1 MKLLFISIA
10 WPLPGERNLYTDLMD
25 EFILHGHRVHVVG
38 TWTQGKRMGPDLSV
52 ENGITVLR
60 IHSGQIRKTS
70 HIRKASTL
78 LTLGGKIRRSVKK
91 HFGKEHFDL
100 IIGPTPPITLSVL
113 FRKLKKHYQ
122 APFYLLLK
130 DIWPQGS
137 VDLKVYRKYSIPW
150 LFFRMHEK
158 RIYRVADHI
167 GTMSPMGAEYILSK
181 NKFLHASKVEVCP
194 NSIRPAENLPVD
206 KGHEIRKKY
215 GIPGDACVFIFSG
228 NLGMGHGLHFLVEA
242 LQALSEYPKAYFVI
256 GGSGTHYQYLESM
269 VEKLCLENVFLY
281 SWLPREDFEKILAT
295 SDVGLI
301 LLYRYTSPQFPS
313 RILSYFE
320 YSKPALC
327 AVNKA
332 TDIGSIVEEE
342 SCGRFVDHGDL
353 HRFTEAVKF
362 FSEHGDKRE
371 MMGKNGRKLLLDRY
385 TVANSYKIIMKH
397 FI

>member
-25 EFILHGHRVHVVG
+25 EFILHGHDVHAVG
-38 TWTQGKRMGPDLSV
+38 TWTQGKGTGPDVNV

-60 IHSGQIRKTS
+60 IHAGQIRKTS

-78 LTLGGKIRRSVKK
+78 LTLGGKIGSSVKR

-100 IIGPTPPITLSVL
+100 IIGPTPPITFSLL
-113 FRKLKKHYQ
+113 YGRLKRYFG

-137 VDLKVYRKYSIPW
+137 VDLKVFRKYSLPW

-158 RIYRVADHI
+158 RLYRVADHI
-167 GTMSPMGAEYILSK
+167 GTMSPMGAAYILSK
-181 NKFLHASKVEVCP
+181 NRSLPASRVEVCP
-194 NSIRPAENLPVD
+194 NSIRPAENLPVE
-206 KGHEIRKKY
+206 KGDHIRSKY
-215 GIPGDACVFIFSG
+215 GIPRDACVFIFSG

-242 LQALSEYPKAYFVI
+242 IRALSDYPKAYFVI
-256 GGSGTHYQYLESM
+256 GGSGTHFQYLENR
-269 VEKLCLENVFLY
+269 VNELQLENVFLY

-327 AVNKA
+327 AVNRA
-332 TDIGSIVEEE
+332 TDIGTIVEEE
-342 SCGRFVDHGDL
+342 SCGRFVEHGDL
-353 HRFTEAVKF
+353 ESFTQAVKF
-362 FSEHGDKRE
+362 FCEQADERKR
-371 MMGKNGRKLLLDRY
+371 MGKRGRKLLMDRY
-385 TVANSYKIIMKH
+385 TVAHSYEIIMKH
-397 FI
+397 FT